1 MKVINFNNHKFQI
14 SKEGILFWFD
24 KQIAII
30 ADLHLEKGSS
40 FGPSGQFLP
49 PYDSE
54 ETLNKIFKTIK
65 NHKIKTIILLG
76 DTFHDKNAFDRMSEK
91 VFILFKSLI
100 EKYEVIFILGNHE
113 SKFEIGRINFLNEYV
128 IDDIHFIHQAL
139 PTSIFQISGH
149 FHPVA
154 SVKSSIKKITA
165 KCLLHTNNHII
176 LPSFGQYTGGLNI
189 NNPVFKPFV
198 NNESK
203 IYMLTKK
210 SIYKFTSKEVEI

>member
-100 EKYEVIFILGNHE
+100 EKYKVIFILGNHE

-176 LPSFGQYTGGLNI
+176 LPSFGKYTGGLNI

-198 NNESK
+198 NNDSK

>member
-1 MKVINFNNHKFQI
+1 MKTINFNNHKFQI
-14 SKEGILFWFD
+14 SKEGILFWID

-30 ADLHLEKGSS
+30 SDLHLEKGSS
-40 FGPSGQFLP
+40 FGSSRQFLP

-54 ETLNKIFKTIK
+54 ETLKKIFKATK
-65 NHKIKTIILLG
+65 NHEIKKIILLG

-139 PTSIFQISGH
+139 QTSIFQISGH

-154 SVKSSIKKITA
+154 TVKSSIKKITA

-176 LPSFGQYTGGLNI
+176 LPSFGEYTGGLNI
-189 NNPVFKPFV
+189 NNPVLKPFV
-198 NNESK
+198 SHESK
-203 IYMLTKK
+203 IYMITNK

>member
-54 ETLNKIFKTIK
+54 ETLKKILNTIK
-65 NHKIKTIILLG
+65 DHKIKKIILLG
-76 DTFHDKNAFDRMSEK
+76 DTFHDKNAISRMSEK
-91 VFILFKSLI
+91 VTFLFRSLI
-100 EKYEVIFILGNHE
+100 EKYEVVFILGNHE
-113 SKFEIGRINFLNEYV
+113 SKLEISQINFLNEYV
-128 IDDIHFIHQAL
+128 IDDIHFIHEAL
-139 PTSIFQISGH
+139 QTSVFQISAH

-154 SVKSSIKKITA
+154 TVKSNIKKITA

-176 LPSFGQYTGGLNI
+176 LPSIGQYTGGLNI
-189 NNPVFKPFV
+189 TNPVLKPFL
-198 NNESK
+198 NNKSK
-203 IYMLTKK
+203 IYMFTKK
-210 SIYKFTSKEVEI
+210 SIYKFTSKEIEI